1 MARYRYTSS
10 IRWKAINLR
19 GTSGNA
25 QDVERAYLWRS
36 IRIEIHVV
44 NVDLLNLGET
54 TSPGTI
60 ARKARCIVYTP
71 NS

>member
-1 MARYRYTSS
+1 MARYPYTSS
-10 IRWKAINLR
+10 IRCKAINLP
-19 GTSGNA
+19 GISGNA

-44 NVDLLNLGET
+44 NVDLLNLGEM
-54 TSPGTI
+54 TSPVRI
-60 ARKARCIVYTP
+60 ARKTRRMVYAP